1 MRRTRFGRL
10 LAVALVVGWLA
21 PLANAQETKSARGT
35 VTALG
40 PSSITVKAGES
51 NLTFAVD
58 PKTVL
63 TASGAGTADR
73 AAEAAGKAGPR
84 LSDFVKVGDNVSVSY
99 TEAAGAMRASRIQK
113 VNSAGS
119 GGGGS
124 STDSCG
130 DDAERHGHGDR
141 RVDADD
147 LGHRRRRQHVH
158 AVLHREPRDQGGRG
172 RRRHGGGGGRRR
184 RRHHQ
189 RGRASAIRCRS
200 PTGRRGRR
208 LHAEQVRVTA
218 KKK

>member
-1 MRRTRFGRL
+1 MRRTKFGCL
-10 LAVALVVGWLA
+10 VAVTLVVGWLA
-21 PLANAQETKSARGT
+21 PLANAQEKSARGT

-40 PSSITVKAGES
+40 PSSITVKAGEN

-73 AAEAAGKAGPR
+73 AAEAAGKPGPK

-99 TEAAGAMRASRIQK
+99 TEAAGAMRAARIQK

-119 GGGGS
+119 GGGGGS
-124 STDSCG
+124 SSEAASATQNGTVTAIDGSTLTISG
-130 DDAERHGHGDR
+130 T
-141 RVDADD
+141 
-147 LGHRRRRQHVH
+147 
-158 AVLHREPRDQGGRG
+158 
-172 RRRHGGGGGRRR
+172 GGGGSTFTQSYTVNRETKVVAVGAGTAAAAGGGGVALTSGVGVGDQVQVTYRPA
-184 RRHHQ
+184 
-189 RGRASAIRCRS
+189 GS
-200 PTGRRGRR
+200 T

>member
-21 PLANAQETKSARGT
+21 PPANAQETKSARGT

-40 PSSITVKAGES
+40 PSSITVKAGDS
-51 NLTFAVD
+51 NLTFGVD

-73 AAEAAGKAGPR
+73 AAEAAGKPGPR

-113 VNSAGS
+113 LSSGGTGGSGSSAESASTTQNGTVTAIDGS
-119 GGGGS
+119 TLTISGTGGGGS
-124 STDSCG
+124 TFTQSYTVNR
-130 DDAERHGHGDR
+130 ETK
-141 RVDADD
+141 VI
-147 LGHRRRRQHVH
+147 
-158 AVLHREPRDQGGRG
+158 AVGAGTAAAA
-172 RRRHGGGGGRRR
+172 GGGGV
-184 RRHHQ
+184 
-189 RGRASAIRCRS
+189 AITSVVGVGDQVQVTYRPAGS
-200 PTGRRGRR
+200 T
-208 LHAEQVRVTA
+208 LQAEQVRVTA

>member
-1 MRRTRFGRL
+1 MRRTRFGPL
-10 LAVALVVGWLA
+10 LALALVVGWLA
-21 PLANAQETKSARGT
+21 PPANAQETKSARGT

-73 AAEAAGKAGPR
+73 AAEAAGKPGPR
-84 LSDFVKVGDNVSVSY
+84 LSDFLKVGDNVLVGY
-99 TEAAGAMRASRIQK
+99 TEAAGAMRAARIQK

-119 GGGGS
+119 GGGS
-124 STDSCG
+124 STDAASATQNG
-130 DDAERHGHGDR
+130 TVTAIDGSTLTISGT
-141 RVDADD
+141 
-147 LGHRRRRQHVH
+147 
-158 AVLHREPRDQGGRG
+158 
-172 RRRHGGGGGRRR
+172 GGGGSTFTQSYTVNRETKVVAVGA
-184 RRHHQ
+184 
-189 RGRASAIRCRS
+189 GTAAAAGGGGVAITSVVGVGDQVQVTYRPAGS
-200 PTGRRGRR
+200 T